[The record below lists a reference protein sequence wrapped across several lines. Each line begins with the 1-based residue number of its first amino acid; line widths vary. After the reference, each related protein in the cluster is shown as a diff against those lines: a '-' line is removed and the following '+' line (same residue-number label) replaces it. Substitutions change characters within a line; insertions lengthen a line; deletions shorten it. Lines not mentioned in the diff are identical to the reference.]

1 MQSSIQ
7 RWVVAAALTVAG
19 AVQAAPVT
27 FVDQGAS
34 YQYKTLDSDLW
45 SGSGWAAGVGLS
57 TFDNFAAANPISGWA
72 TGNAVFAGSPSVVGG
87 TQWNANTDL
96 AIYTTFEVNG
106 TPTGDLTL
114 NVASDNGFL
123 IFLNDQLVAQ
133 QNAEGYT
140 SYWEYTFTLSPA
152 TSYLVGGTNTLK
164 ILAEDH
170 GGSTYFDMKLSG
182 HVPEPGSLA
191 LAGLALMG
199 LAAARRRAAR

>member
-1 MQSSIQ
+1 MQSTIQ
-7 RWVVAAALTVAG
+7 RWLVAAALTVAG
-19 AVQAAPVT
+19 AVQATPVT
-27 FVDQGAS
+27 FVDTGHS
-34 YQYKTLDSDLW
+34 YQYKALSTDLW

-57 TFDNFAAANPISGWA
+57 TFDSFASANPISGWA
-72 TGNAVFAGSPSVVGG
+72 TGNSAFGNAGGATTAWAAG
-87 TQWNANTDL
+87 TDL

-106 TPTGDLTL
+106 APTGDLTL

-133 QNAEGYT
+133 QNAEGFT

-152 TSYLVGGTNTLK
+152 TSYIVGGTNTIK

-170 GGSTYFDMKLSG
+170 GGSTFFDMKLAG

-191 LAGLALMG
+191 LAGLALLG
-199 LAAARRRAAR
+199 LAAARRRASR